1 MKKKLIEYKK
11 ILLEIKRLLVIDY
24 IKKENKR
31 RFENVILTG
40 KPKVKV
46 KSRW

>member
-1 MKKKLIEYKK
+1 MKNKLIEYKK

-24 IKKENKR
+24 IEKENEK
-31 RFENVILTG
+31 RFESVILTG